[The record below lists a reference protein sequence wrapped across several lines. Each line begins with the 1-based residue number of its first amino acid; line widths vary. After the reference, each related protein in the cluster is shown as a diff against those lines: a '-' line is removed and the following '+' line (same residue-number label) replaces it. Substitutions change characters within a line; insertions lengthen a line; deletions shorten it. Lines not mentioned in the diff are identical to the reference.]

1 MEKNVWNQMK
11 KIFLPKAAKGEEA
24 FVYVSVNERSF
35 QVPKG
40 QEVEVPLPVYQRLM
54 IMEKAE
60 KQAEDFISL
69 LTREGE
75 Q

>member
-1 MEKNVWNQMK
+1 MEKNLWDQK
-11 KIFLPKAAKGEEA
+11 KKVALPRAVKGEED
-24 FVYVSVNERSF
+24 FVYVSVNDRSF

-40 QEVEVPLPVYQRLM
+40 REVEVPLPVYERLK

-60 KQAEDFISL
+60 KQAEDFISH